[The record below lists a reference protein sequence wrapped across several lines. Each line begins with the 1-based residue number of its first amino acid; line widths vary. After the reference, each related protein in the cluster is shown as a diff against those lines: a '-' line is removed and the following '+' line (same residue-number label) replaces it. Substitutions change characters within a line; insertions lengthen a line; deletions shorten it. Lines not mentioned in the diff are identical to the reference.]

1 MASFYFFEGRES
13 AKEFDKLN
21 QLLTSTVNLTWN
33 KLCEIYLHSSTDA
46 VDKKF
51 CPDKPVFNVIKM
63 KLIEL
68 ELYFIHLAWTLVSLY
83 FLSWE
88 DIQFT
93 FYDGK
98 RGYTW
103 AEHKKY
109 LDKTVNKMVSFSLMR
124 IERA

>member
-1 MASFYFFEGRES
+1 MYQ
-13 AKEFDKLN
+13 KI
-21 QLLTSTVNLTWN
+21 LLIILLLSDFQCNLT
-33 KLCEIYLHSSTDA
+33 
-46 VDKKF
+46 
-51 CPDKPVFNVIKM
+51 
-63 KLIEL
+63 IEL
-68 ELYFIHLAWTLVSLY
+68 ESELYFIHLAWTLVSLY

-109 LDKTVNKMVSFSLMR
+109 LDKTVNKMVVER
-124 IERA
+124 I